1 MYSPFLAHYGI
12 KGMKWGVRRYQNK
25 DGSLTSEGRVRYG
38 NLPGPNSVA
47 NNIFKKAMLKE
58 PKITSDIKGSGMKL
72 HGLEHRIKTKESI
85 KRKVEKEI
93 KEENKSLAD
102 ASSDIKDAVRYTT
115 LSSTKDFVN
124 NYDKFKRYMESKG
137 YSEVRCKNY
146 FQMFAEGKVKHK
158 SVQSTYEDPEGY
170 LFEVQFQTPE
180 SQKAK
185 DLKLPLYEERRKV
198 GIDKQRAAILEK
210 KMEDL
215 ALAVPNPPNINSIET
230 YDKLKKLF

>member
-1 MYSPFLAHYGI
+1 
-12 KGMKWGVRRYQNK
+12 MKWGVRRYQNK
-25 DGSLTSEGRVRYG
+25 DGSLTSEGKVRYG
-38 NLPGPNSVA
+38 NLPGTRSAA
-47 NNIFKKAMLKE
+47 NDIFKKAMLKE
-58 PKITSDIKGSGMKL
+58 PKITSDIKSSGMKL
-72 HGLEHRIKTKESI
+72 HGLEYRIKTKESI
-85 KRKVEKEI
+85 KRKLEKEI

-158 SVQSTYEDPEGY
+158 SVQSIYEDPEGY

-198 GIDKQRAAILEK
+198 GIDEQRAAILEK

-215 ALAVPNPPNINSIET
+215 ALAVSNPPNISSIET
-230 YDKLKKLF
+230 YDKLKK